1 MWGHVGGPSPKSLI
15 QGWGVGKQAWIA
27 LPPRGVEA
35 GAEDRQAAGRQQ
47 QAGSNAAR
55 SEDFSVSCTL
65 DRSMLLLS
73 LIVSVTAADAGAV
86 HVGVTVPVGVTAAMA
101 LAASVASAS

>member
-1 MWGHVGGPSPKSLI
+1 MNGNKIVDLVSWEEGI
-15 QGWGVGKQAWIA
+15 
-27 LPPRGVEA
+27 EA

-47 QAGSNAAR
+47 RSH
-55 SEDFSVSCTL
+55 SEDFLVSCTL

-73 LIVSVTAADAGAV
+73 LIVSVTVADAGAV

-101 LAASVASAS
+101 LAATVASAS